1 MTSISAQLLPTH
13 LLLLAFSLALLG
25 RGKWKAVESG
35 RSNDTVHMV
44 KFANLFQSAVEAGL

>member
-13 LLLLAFSLALLG
+13 LLLAFSLALLG

-44 KFANLFQSAVEAGL
+44 KFANLFQSAVGAGL